1 MGLYIFTKPHEIKMF
16 SFHIGYAF
24 GVLSCLGL
32 GLTHF
37 PCLALDV
44 VNIGCKPHAK
54 VTWQVLWD
62 DTLDLGYGKLI
73 MSDTFL
79 TLSNAIMVI
88 LGLDDKFLYQNL
100 GHILKHF
107 TSRSK
112 WPQKKNVKKQLIP

>member
-1 MGLYIFTKPHEIKMF
+1 MW
-16 SFHIGYAF
+16 
-24 GVLSCLGL
+24 
-32 GLTHF
+32 
-37 PCLALDV
+37 

-54 VTWQVLWD
+54 VTRQVLWD

-112 WPQKKNVKKQLIP
+112 WPKIIICKETIHSIESFNNLDYIIKKGENGFRAHWM